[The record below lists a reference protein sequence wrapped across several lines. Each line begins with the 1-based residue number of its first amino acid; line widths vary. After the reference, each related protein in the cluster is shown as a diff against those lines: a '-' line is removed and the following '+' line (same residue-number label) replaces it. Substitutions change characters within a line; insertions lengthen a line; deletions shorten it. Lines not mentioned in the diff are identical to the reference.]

1 MNGRLPWILMGG
13 GIAIILV
20 TGWCR
25 FLIDVDRVWSIT
37 ALIIGLIMVAAG
49 VIINSKGGKDKA
61 HKQSHL

>member
-1 MNGRLPWILMGG
+1 MGG

-37 ALIIGLIMVAAG
+37 ALVVGLLAVG
-49 VIINSKGGKDKA
+49 VGAIINSKGSKDKSVNDESGSENA
-61 HKQSHL
+61 DK

>member
-1 MNGRLPWILMGG
+1 MGG

-49 VIINSKGGKDKA
+49 VIINSKGGKDKSD
-61 HKQSHL
+61 KQ